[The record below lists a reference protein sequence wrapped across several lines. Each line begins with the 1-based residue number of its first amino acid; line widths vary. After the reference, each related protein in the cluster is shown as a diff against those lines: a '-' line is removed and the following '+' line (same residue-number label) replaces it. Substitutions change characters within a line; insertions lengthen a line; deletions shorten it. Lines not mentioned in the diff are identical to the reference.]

1 MELVEAATE
10 TAPLRPHERDG
21 VVARAGGNPLF
32 LEELL
37 RIVRATDVEA
47 LPDTLDAVAMREID
61 ALRTTPRRVL
71 RLASVLGRSFDRSL
85 LDQVLMAESVE
96 VGADPL
102 EDLRAQLVPEGDGE
116 RIHFR
121 HALLQEAAY
130 ASLPFRQRLALHRT
144 AGDTIE
150 RAAASADRVAPLLSL
165 HFLAAQD
172 WERAWRYALLAAR
185 VAQDAHAPG
194 EAAIHL
200 ARAVI
205 ASRRLGDSVRDSLAA
220 VFVDLGLM
228 RELLGEYEAA
238 DDAYRQATRVVKQD
252 PLLRARMAYRRAR
265 LRHEYMGRPSAAIR
279 LLRKGMAELDDA
291 NPQAADLRALLL
303 AEEANVRERQG
314 HLSQALDCARRAI
327 PEAERSGDK
336 HALALSLEVL
346 NSCLTRTGHAE
357 DATYMDRVL
366 ELYEELGD
374 VVGVAVALGN
384 IAGQAFFASQWDRAA
399 DYVARSAEASALAG
413 DLARAAMS
421 NANLGELRANQG
433 RLDEAIALLV
443 PARRVLQSYGYRMMS
458 AMAAMQLGRAAA
470 FSGDLDEG
478 LAMVRSAGATFD
490 EIGSHI
496 ESLEARARLAEIL
509 VFGGRF
515 AQAGIALEEAR
526 ELERGAGETLFAPL
540 IERVELT
547 LAAGSGDPSTVF
559 TRLDA
564 FLGRAEGLG
573 TTYEILVVL
582 ALVELLGDDRVHTEV
597 TRLSTGLGVVTLP
610 MLPGAGV
617 PGRAAG

>member
-1 MELVEAATE
+1 
-10 TAPLRPHERDG
+10 
-21 VVARAGGNPLF
+21 
-32 LEELL
+32 
-37 RIVRATDVEA
+37 
-47 LPDTLDAVAMREID
+47 
-61 ALRTTPRRVL
+61 
-71 RLASVLGRSFDRSL
+71 
-85 LDQVLMAESVE
+85 
-96 VGADPL
+96 
-102 EDLRAQLVPEGDGE
+102 
-116 RIHFR
+116 
-121 HALLQEAAY
+121 
-130 ASLPFRQRLALHRT
+130 
-144 AGDTIE
+144 
-150 RAAASADRVAPLLSL
+150 
-165 HFLAAQD
+165 
-172 WERAWRYALLAAR
+172 
-185 VAQDAHAPG
+185 
-194 EAAIHL
+194 
-200 ARAVI
+200 
-205 ASRRLGDSVRDSLAA
+205 
-220 VFVDLGLM
+220 
-228 RELLGEYEAA
+228 
-238 DDAYRQATRVVKQD
+238 
-252 PLLRARMAYRRAR
+252 
-265 LRHEYMGRPSAAIR
+265 
-279 LLRKGMAELDDA
+279 
-291 NPQAADLRALLL
+291 
-303 AEEANVRERQG
+303 
-314 HLSQALDCARRAI
+314 
-327 PEAERSGDK
+327 
-336 HALALSLEVL
+336 
-346 NSCLTRTGHAE
+346 
-357 DATYMDRVL
+357 MDRVL

-515 AQAGIALEEAR
+515 AQAGIALEDAR

-617 PGRAAG
+617 PERAAG